1 PIIYTIC
8 IMAEGGED
16 PKVDLKTFWPDKDV
30 EFMVEMLRA
39 TGRYEVVP
47 LDIENVSGPDNYGHV
62 PATSTPLSGKGDS
75 VPSEFSLLGHTYRK
89 VPPPVPKR
97 ESSHLI
103 VHRTTSA
110 EPPKSPTLK
119 PPRPP
124 PPKDY
129 PFNPHVH
136 FQEEVESIPPVNS
149 VKKDSTSVF
158 SPYVKPEPGSEPP
171 KVSSTPSF
179 SGHPPPSF
187 NTTLNSSY
195 LASMRLPQ
203 LPFFSGEDQK
213 GDVSFE
219 VWKFELSCLIRE
231 NYPDSL
237 VLQSIRKNLRGKAR
251 EILLTLGETAKPSDI
266 LNKLEGI
273 YGNVSTSE
281 VLLQQF
287 YIQSQGADE
296 SVADYSIR
304 IENLLRRA
312 VRNRSITDTVRNE
325 MLCSKLWNGL
335 RDPLLKNSTRY
346 TYETEKDFNE
356 LRKKIR
362 AVEQDLTVSSATA
375 QTSSLSSSS
384 SPATDLSDIKNIK
397 QLQQS
402 ISDSNSTNQKLDG
415 LLQQMKLLRERMD
428 GLENKFKDATVKS
441 GTSSTTTVPTSA
453 PSQRGF
459 TLRGRGGSYRGSYNF
474 RRGQYRQRGAF
485 QQQQQPA
492 SDTKTETKSSSGSDK
507 KADGSLNPLN

>member
-1 PIIYTIC
+1 M
-8 IMAEGGED
+8 MAEGGEN

-30 EFMVEMLRA
+30 EFMIEMLRA

-47 LDIENVSGPDNYGHV
+47 LESENVSGPDNYGHV

-97 ESSHLI
+97 ESSQLI
-103 VHRTTSA
+103 VHRTTSI

-136 FQEEVESIPPVNS
+136 FQDEVKSIPPVNS
-149 VKKDSTSVF
+149 IKKDSPSVF
-158 SPYVKPEPGSEPP
+158 PTDVKPEPGSDLP
-171 KVSSTPSF
+171 KVGTVPSF
-179 SGHPPPSF
+179 IGHPPPSF
-187 NTTLNSSY
+187 NTSLNSSY

-219 VWKFELSCLIRE
+219 VWKFELSCLIKE

-237 VLQSIRKNLRGKAR
+237 ILQSIRKNLRGKAR
-251 EILLTLGETAKPSDI
+251 EILLTLGETAKPADI

-273 YGNVSTSE
+273 YGNVSTNE

-287 YIQSQGADE
+287 YIEFQHKDE

-304 IENLLRRA
+304 IENMLRKA
-312 VRNRSITDTVRNE
+312 TRSRTISDEIRNE

-335 RDPLLKNSTRY
+335 GDPLLKNSSRY
-346 TYETEKDFNE
+346 TYETEKDFNQ
-356 LRKKIR
+356 LRKKLR
-362 AVEQDLTVSSATA
+362 AIEQDLSVSSTTKLISSSAT
-375 QTSSLSSSS
+375 
-384 SPATDLSDIKNIK
+384 DNKEIKDVK
-397 QLQQS
+397 QMQQS
-402 ISDSNSTNQKLDG
+402 TADSNSTNQKLDG

-428 GLENKFKDATVKS
+428 GLENKFKEATAKS
-441 GTSSTTTVPTSA
+441 ATSSTTTVPTSTS
-453 PSQRGF
+453 SQRGF
-459 TLRGRGGSYRGSYNF
+459 TPRGTGGSYRGKYNF
-474 RRGQYRQRGAF
+474 RKGQYRQKGAF
-485 QQQQQPA
+485 QQQQQPV
-492 SDTKTETKSSSGSDK
+492 SDKKSETIPSSCGSDK
-507 KADGSLNPLN
+507 KTDDSLNPLN